1 MGWICYSRVWISHE
15 GRIVLLFIQRCI
27 LWCRVNLS
35 MRNVAGCL
43 FAGQLTTRDAGP
55 HLQVQWKGKSWKR
68 KKEINGIKS
77 QEKCH
82 SWKQTQVNYVSSSN
96 WELRI
101 DYSVVSLNGSVQK
114 TFWKHFGKVPLK
126 VEHVG
131 RKLMGRT
138 EIRIKLGELSTFWQ
152 KQKPG
157 KVWKLLGRTR
167 IKIKQK
173 CRRAV
178 KTFKAKWGA
187 E

>member
-1 MGWICYSRVWISHE
+1 MRVELSCFSYKDASCGAEWIFQCGMLQGVS
-15 GRIVLLFIQRCI
+15 LLD
-27 LWCRVNLS
+27 NLQPG
-35 MRNVAGCL
+35 M
-43 FAGQLTTRDAGP
+43 QDLTY
-55 HLQVQWKGKSWKR
+55 KCNGKVKVGR
-68 KKEINGIKS
+68 KKQIINGIKS

-173 CRRAV
+173 CRWAV
-178 KTFKAKWGA
+178 KTFEAKWGA